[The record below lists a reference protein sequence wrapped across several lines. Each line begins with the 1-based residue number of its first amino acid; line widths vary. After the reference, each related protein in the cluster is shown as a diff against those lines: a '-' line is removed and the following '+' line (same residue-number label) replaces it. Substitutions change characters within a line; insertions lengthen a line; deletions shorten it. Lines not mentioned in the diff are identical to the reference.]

1 MIRPVI
7 VSPPI
12 SPTKIRKES
21 KVSLLL
27 HSRFLRII
35 GRLMSNLLKWVIII
49 VWYTIGTVNII
60 RLMIYAPYK
69 IKVTLG
75 ILLIFYLQC
84 VIILLVNS
92 DLDTILNA

>member
-12 SPTKIRKES
+12 SRTKIKKGS

-49 VWYTIGTVNII
+49 AWYTIGTVNII

-69 IKVTLG
+69 IKLTLG